1 MKTQTICRV
10 ADLLE
15 TQLKEAAENAVI
27 AYQRLKTAESADAE
41 LLPLWKKE
49 WERAAAQL
57 EEARVTYVDYVKQDW
72 EGSSYMTESNVTGH
86 AAVKDA
92 ARIIQEAKE
101 RCAQETQ
108 AEEFPL

>member
-1 MKTQTICRV
+1 MKTQTIRRV

-15 TQLKEAAENAVI
+15 EQLEEAAESAVE
-27 AYQRLKTAESADAE
+27 AYQRLKTAESADTE
-41 LLPLWKKE
+41 LLPLWQKE
-49 WERAAAQL
+49 WERAAARL

-92 ARIIQEAKE
+92 ARIIQEAKARYE
-101 RCAQETQ
+101 QEPQ
-108 AEEFPL
+108 AEKLPF